1 MQKMKDRIKL
11 LREEHHLSQEQ
22 LAEKMGISSNS
33 YGKLERGETK
43 LTLEKLEQIANIFDM
58 DIVEL
63 INNEDRI
70 SYSVTHYGS
79 GTNAFNVEYS
89 ERELLA
95 ENEKLSLIIT
105 HKDELLKQQQQE
117 ITLLKEM
124 LAMLKASALVQSE

>member
-1 MQKMKDRIKL
+1 MKKMKDRIKM

-22 LAEKMGISSNS
+22 VAERMGVSLNS

-63 INNEDRI
+63 INSEDKI

-89 ERELLA
+89 EKELIL
-95 ENEKLSLIIT
+95 ENEKLSLIIS
-105 HKDELLKQQQQE
+105 HKDEMLKQQEQE
-117 ITLLKEM
+117 IALLKEM
-124 LAMLKASALVQSE
+124 LDLLKK